1 MKLYNKLTAMK
12 RNFWSSMVCFNLIAL
27 FVTAL
32 ASAQPVTIFNKANVA
47 YKNEDYETAAKL
59 YEQLIQQGNISSDVY
74 FNLGNSYYK
83 TENYGAAILNYER
96 AKKFNVVADDIDY
109 NLNLANMQCI
119 DKIEP
124 LPQVFYEKWFA
135 EFIYSSTPD
144 ARAEMMVAALWMAL
158 IFFAIYIFVRRTSI
172 RKSSF
177 LAAVICLFW
186 AAFCFLAASKQSS
199 LINSRKDA
207 IIMAESDYVKSSPD
221 EKSANLFML
230 HSGTKVVIL
239 DNLQGWKK
247 IKIANGNVG
256 WVPEKSLEVI

>member
-1 MKLYNKLTAMK
+1 MK
-12 RNFWSSMVCFNLIAL
+12 RKIWSVVFCVFLLSMLLTIN
-27 FVTAL
+27 
-32 ASAQPVTIFNKANVA
+32 ASAQPETLFNKANAA
-47 YKNEDYETAAKL
+47 YKNQDFEAAAKL
-59 YEQLIQQGNISSDVY
+59 YEQLIKQGNFSPDVY
-74 FNLGNSYYK
+74 YNLGNSYYK

-96 AKKFNVVADDIDY
+96 AKKFNGVADDIDY

-124 LPQVFYEKWFA
+124 LPQVFYEKWFS

-144 ARAEMMVAALWMAL
+144 ARAKMLVAALWIAL
-158 IFFAIYIFVRRTSI
+158 LFFVIYVFVRKTAL
-172 RKSSF
+172 RKASF
-177 LAAVICLFW
+177 YAAVICLIY
-186 AAFCFLAASKQSS
+186 AGFCFVTAAKQST
-199 LINSRKDA
+199 LINSHKDA

-239 DNLQGWKK
+239 DQLQGWKK

-256 WVPEKSLEVI
+256 WVPEKSLEII